1 MGELGQGEVYAMLH
15 ALKSGWQKKVQNV
28 VKFAIL
34 CIAVTKA
41 IRRPILVGNCMF
53 LLVQIG
59 VIIAWVSYQVPI
71 KNSLVGQVI
80 SNIGINYIIH
90 LAH

>member
-1 MGELGQGEVYAMLH
+1 MLH

-41 IRRPILVGNCMF
+41 IRRPILAGNCMF

-59 VIIAWVSYQVPI
+59 VIIA
-71 KNSLVGQVI
+71 
-80 SNIGINYIIH
+80 
-90 LAH
+90 

>member
-41 IRRPILVGNCMF
+41 IRRPIF

-59 VIIAWVSYQVPI
+59 VIIVWVSYQVPI
-71 KNSLVGQVI
+71 TNSLVGQVI
-80 SNIGINYIIH
+80 SKIGINYIIH
-90 LAH
+90 WAH